1 LRFVPKKVDD
11 SVNVSKEH
19 PLVEASTLVVG
30 LALIF
35 IVIAAALILM
45 VDLVLMFVSPE
56 REAQLFSDWM
66 PDGLVAVNEED
77 ERVVELQALVARL
90 ARHWEDAPY
99 EFRVEIMDDEDLNAL
114 ALPGGRIVVTSGL
127 LDEVESE
134 NELAFVLGHEMG
146 HFKNRDHIRALGR
159 GVVLSIFFIAISGN
173 EGGANLGMT
182 IGDLTLRSFSR
193 GQESDAD
200 EFGLEIVYKEYGH
213 VAEAWRFFERI
224 DERGSRL
231 LGFGT
236 YLSTH
241 PSADDRVETL
251 IEIAEDKGWPVT
263 GPVVYP

>member
-1 LRFVPKKVDD
+1 MRFVPKKVDD
-11 SVNVSKEH
+11 SVNVSSEH

-35 IVIAAALILM
+35 VVIAAALILM

-66 PDGLVAVNEED
+66 PDGFVAVNEDD
-77 ERVVELQALVARL
+77 ERIVELQALVTRL
-90 ARHWEDAPY
+90 ARHWDDAPY
-99 EFRVEIMDDEDLNAL
+99 EFRAEIMDDEDLNAL

-127 LDEVESE
+127 LEEVESE

-146 HFKNRDHIRALGR
+146 HFRNRDHIRALGR
-159 GVVLSIFFIAISGN
+159 GVVLSIFFVAISGN

-182 IGDLTLRSFSR
+182 ISDLTLRSFSR

-224 DERGSRL
+224 DEQGGRL

-241 PSADDRVETL
+241 PSPDDRVETL
-251 IEIAEDKGWPVT
+251 IEIAEGKGWPVT